1 MNEPVTSPI
10 EVTTGA
16 VSPSTVGPAGTPGNS
31 SLAALLDL
39 SRRSRHARDLA
50 ELAFMAVNDTHA
62 LAPYRQAALWFEDAG
77 LRALSGVVQIETNA
91 PYAQWLERVFRHVSI
106 ENKRPHAF
114 DQSDLPEELAQEWD
128 EWLPRHAM
136 WLPLPASRN
145 VKNSSRGVLLLVRDL
160 TWTEQ
165 EGSLLVEW
173 MDVWNHARLAR
184 FKAPLFSWHVWKAR
198 VRSFMRPEAGT
209 PHWWKSRPL
218 WLTVLVLAALLFP
231 IRLSVLSP
239 GELVPDRPAVVRSP
253 LEGVIASFAV
263 RPNQSVKKDQLLFSF
278 DEALIE
284 SRLEVALQTMATAE
298 TEYRQT
304 AQQALSDVR
313 SKAQLALLTG
323 KIREKRAEVDYL
335 QEQLGRARVVAPQDG
350 MVLADDPS
358 EWIGRPVSVGE
369 RILRI
374 AVPDDKEVEAWVAMG
389 DAIPL
394 KEGADVNLYLNA
406 SPLAPVK
413 ATVRYVSHEAV
424 QRPDGSF
431 AYRVRARLAEPTAH
445 RVGLKGTAKLYG
457 ERVPFLYWLMRRP
470 FATIRT
476 TLGL

>member
-1 MNEPVTSPI
+1 MNAPVTK
-10 EVTTGA
+10 
-16 VSPSTVGPAGTPGNS
+16 VGDTAAPAAEARTAPVAGPGNS

-39 SRRSRHARDLA
+39 SRRSRHARDTA
-50 ELAFMAVNDTHA
+50 ELSFMAVNDTHA
-62 LAPYRQAALWFEDAG
+62 LAPYRQAALWFEDRG
-77 LRALSGVVQIETNA
+77 LCALSGVVQIETNA
-91 PYAQWLERVFRHVSI
+91 PYAHWLERVFRHISI

-114 DQSDLPEELAQEWD
+114 DKTDLPEELAQEWD
-128 EWLPRHAM
+128 EWLPEHAM

-145 VKNSSRGVLLLVRDL
+145 VKHSSRGAMLLVRDL
-160 TWTEQ
+160 SWTEQ

-173 MDVWNHARLAR
+173 MDVWNHAWQAR
-184 FKAPLFSWHVWKAR
+184 AKPPMFSWRLWRKR
-198 VRSFMRPEAGT
+198 IRSFLRPEEGER
-209 PHWWKSRPL
+209 PWWKSRPM
-218 WLTVLVLAALLFP
+218 WLTVAVLLAMLFP

-239 GELVPDRPAVVRSP
+239 GELVPARPAVVRAP

-263 RPNQSVKKDQLLFSF
+263 RPNQNVTNGQLLFSF
-278 DEALIE
+278 DEALILT
-284 SRLEVALQTMATAE
+284 RLEVAMQAMATAE
-298 TEYRQT
+298 AEYRQT
-304 AQQALSDVR
+304 AQQALSDMR

-335 QEQLGRARVVAPQDG
+335 QEQLARARVAAPQDG
-350 MVLADDPS
+350 IVLSDDPS

-369 RILRI
+369 RIMRI
-374 AVPDDKEVEAWVAMG
+374 AVPDDKELEAWVAMG

-394 KEGADVNLYLNA
+394 QEGAAVNLYLNA
-406 SPLAPVK
+406 SPLSPVK

-431 AYRVRARLAEPTAH
+431 AYRVRASLAGPTEH

-470 FATIRT
+470 FATIRS